1 MCITDKAKETS
12 SCADLFRCGATSVY
26 LERGGVRSASWR
38 VCLSHPPASMLLLYH
53 MQVVHGVAS
62 FI

>member
-1 MCITDKAKETS
+1 MC
-12 SCADLFRCGATSVY
+12 CCLCLFKVRN
-26 LERGGVRSASWR
+26 VRSMPWR
-38 VCLSHPPASMLLLYH
+38 ACLSHPPASMLLLYH